1 MRTQAP
7 GNEKLHLPADVVD
20 RLLDLLA
27 TDDAF
32 RELFQRNRHAALV
45 QAGYGLSE
53 EQLRAASPFSCLT
66 VDRLA
71 SKAAIADARDQL
83 RSYLLADGTHTVV
96 FALADDSIPTVLR
109 TS

>member
-1 MRTQAP
+1 MHAT
-7 GNEKLHLPADVVD
+7 KLRIPPKVVD

-32 RELFQRNRHAALV
+32 RELFQQNRHAALV
-45 QAGYGLSE
+45 QAGYELSE
-53 EQLRAASPFSCLT
+53 EELRAGSPFSCLM

-71 SKAAIADARDQL
+71 AKEAIADARDQL
-83 RSYLLADGTHTVV
+83 RGYLLADGAHTIV
-96 FALADDSIPTVLR
+96 FMLAADSIPTVLR